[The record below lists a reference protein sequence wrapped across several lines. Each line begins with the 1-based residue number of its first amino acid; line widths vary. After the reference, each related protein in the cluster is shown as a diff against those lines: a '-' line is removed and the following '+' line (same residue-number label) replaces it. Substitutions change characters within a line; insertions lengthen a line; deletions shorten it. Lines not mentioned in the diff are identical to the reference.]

1 MGKIISIANQ
11 KGGVGKT
18 TTAVNL
24 ATSLA
29 IAERRTLLVD
39 LDPQGNATSGVGYAG
54 DDAQRTIY
62 QALLGLA
69 TPAEV
74 LHQTEFACLDIIPA
88 DPDLIGAEME
98 LLHYERREFI
108 LADRLSSLREQYDYI
123 LIDCSPSLGL
133 LTINAL
139 AAAHTI
145 LIPLQSEYYAME
157 GLGQLLFTVQRVQET
172 LNPGLEIEGILLTMM
187 DQRTTLARQVEKE
200 VREHFGSLV
209 YEAVIPRNVRLSES
223 PSHGKPIALY
233 DVSSTGA
240 QAYFQ
245 LADEFLRRQAAAE
258 NAGRAA
264 ASEDLVTSQTG

>member
-24 ATSLA
+24 AASLA
-29 IAERRTLLVD
+29 IAERKTLLVD
-39 LDPQGNATSGVGYAG
+39 LDPQGNASSGVGYAG
-54 DDAQRTIY
+54 EADQRTIY

-69 TPAEV
+69 SSRDV
-74 LHQTEFACLDIIPA
+74 LHQTDFKYLDIIPA
-88 DPDLIGAEME
+88 NPDLIGAEVE
-98 LLHYERREFI
+98 LLQFERREFI
-108 LADRLSSLREQYDYI
+108 LADRLMPLLDEYQYI
-123 LIDCSPSLGL
+123 IIDCSPSLGL
-133 LTINAL
+133 LTINSL
-139 AAAHTI
+139 TAAHTI

-157 GLGQLLFTVQRVQET
+157 GLGQLMDTVTRIQQT
-172 LNPGLEIEGILLTMM
+172 LNPKLDIEGILLTMM

-200 VREHFGSLV
+200 VRQYFGPLV
-209 YEAVIPRNVRLSES
+209 YTAIIPRNVRLSES

-245 LADEFLRRQAAAE
+245 LADEFLRRQ
-258 NAGRAA
+258 
-264 ASEDLVTSQTG
+264 TSGNGVECGAV

>member
-24 ATSLA
+24 AASLA
-29 IAERRTLLVD
+29 IAERKTLLID
-39 LDPQGNATSGVGYAG
+39 LDPQGNATSGIGYEG
-54 DDAQRTIY
+54 DNSQGTIY

-69 TPAEV
+69 TPQEV
-74 LHQTEFACLDIIPA
+74 LCKTDFACLDIIPA
-88 DPDLIGAEME
+88 TPDLIGAEVE
-98 LLHYERREFI
+98 LLQFERREFI
-108 LADRLSSLREQYDYI
+108 LADCLKPLLESYQFI

-133 LTINAL
+133 LTINSL
-139 AAAHTI
+139 TAAHSL

-157 GLGQLLFTVQRVQET
+157 GLGQLLHTVDRVRET
-172 LNPGLEIEGILLTMM
+172 LNPGLGIEGILLTMM

-200 VREHFGSLV
+200 VREHFPSLV
-209 YEAVIPRNVRLSES
+209 YEVIIPRNVRLSES
-223 PSHGKPIALY
+223 PSYGKPIALY

-245 LADEFLRRQAAAE
+245 LADEFLRRQP
-258 NAGRAA
+258 
-264 ASEDLVTSQTG
+264 EDGKTTN